1 MKQITELTP
10 SESEL
15 ALLQQ
20 AAEIENKTIEQFVAD
35 SSEFELVVMESLKDT
50 GNIYPIRK
58 N

>member
-1 MKQITELTP
+1 MKKIAELTP

-20 AAEIENKTIEQFVAD
+20 AAGIENKTVEQFIAD
-35 SSEFELVVMESLKDT
+35 SSEFELVVIESLKDT

-58 N
+58 D